1 MAQLFGPQ
9 ANSIARAS
17 LLVLLL
23 GVVSLVGGIVAFD
36 RTDYASDRHHIGE
49 QPVQFSHQHHAGVLG
64 IHCANCHTTA
74 ETSSFAGIPP
84 THTCMTCH
92 SQIWLNS
99 PILEPVRASYRT
111 GQPLSW
117 VRVHDLPGFVYFNH
131 SIHLR
136 KGIGCA
142 SCHGRVDE
150 MAQIYK
156 VGSLQMEWCLDCHRN
171 PTPHLRPRDRIYD
184 MNYQPPTNQAELGR
198 KLAAEYNVRSL
209 LDCYTCHR

>member
-1 MAQLFGPQ
+1 MAQIFGPS
-9 ANSIARAS
+9 ANSLAKAS
-17 LLVLLL
+17 LLVVLLA
-23 GVVSLVGGIVAFD
+23 VVSLIGGLLAFD
-36 RTDYASDRHHIGE
+36 WTDYANDRHYIRQ

-74 ETSSFAGIPP
+74 ETSAFAGIPP

-99 PILEPVRASYRT
+99 PILEPVRVSYQTNR
-111 GQPLSW
+111 PMSW

-131 SIHLR
+131 SAHLN
-136 KGIGCA
+136 KGVGCA

-150 MAQIYK
+150 MAHVYK
-156 VGSLQMEWCLDCHRN
+156 VGSLQMEWCLNCHRN
-171 PTPHLRPRDRIYD
+171 PEPHLRPRDRIYD
-184 MNYQPPTNQAELGR
+184 MNYQAPPNQAELGR
-198 KLAAEYNVRSL
+198 RLAAEYQVRRQ